1 MRGLR
6 PRSWCTLFATVKVV
20 QPKSSPLL
28 HFQLYVL
35 RGLYP
40 TAVTTVTATTFGVA
54 PQSLSAGLRRGRL
67 SHKKKGFHNLVG
79 ELARSLGQEF
89 DETGEFSAATASH
102 SPYLLAALRDPPLT
116 ALGLDDAKR
125 LQSVAAQLAPQLL
138 VVSPLRR
145 ATATILV
152 GFDAAAAAAV
162 PVVATELCREQMGV
176 HVCDQR
182 FRVADLQAEFPRVD
196 YGILATPDGDD
207 GDALWHA
214 TRRETYPEMA
224 ERAYAFL
231 EWLRAR
237 PETDIVVGTH
247 SAFLMCLYNVVLDC
261 GGDASL
267 AAFFATGE
275 LRSTVLTWEAQ
286 A

>member
-1 MRGLR
+1 M
-6 PRSWCTLFATVKVV
+6 
-20 QPKSSPLL
+20 
-28 HFQLYVL
+28 
-35 RGLYP
+35 
-40 TAVTTVTATTFGVA
+40 GV
-54 PQSLSAGLRRGRL
+54 PFLQS
-67 SHKKKGFHNLVG
+67 GFHNLVG

-89 DETGEFSAATASH
+89 DETGEFAVATASH
-102 SPYLLAALRDPPLT
+102 SPYLLQALRDPPLT
-116 ALGLDDAKR
+116 ALGLEDAKQ
-125 LQSVAAQLAPQLL
+125 LKPVAAQLAPQLL

-152 GFDAAAAAAV
+152 GFVASAAAV

-182 FRVADLQAEFPRVD
+182 FTVADLQAEFPQVD
-196 YGILATPDGDD
+196 FAAVATNDD
-207 GDALWHA
+207 VLWQA
-214 TRRETYPEMA
+214 TQRETYPEMA
-224 ERAYAFL
+224 DRAYAFL
-231 EWLRAR
+231 DWLRAR

-261 GGDASL
+261 GGDSDL
-267 AAFFATGE
+267 ATFFATGE